1 MADQAPNII
10 LIQADKLKPQVLSC
24 YGGSAVT
31 PHLDALVERGSVFRN
46 AYCNFPLC
54 APSRFSMLSGLWPSR
69 IGAYDNGAE
78 FPAGVPTMA
87 HYLLSL
93 IHI

>member
-10 LIQADKLKPQVLSC
+10 LIQGDQLKPQVLSC

-31 PHLDALVERGSVFRN
+31 PHLDALAERGSVFRN

-54 APSRFSMLSGLWPSR
+54 AP
-69 IGAYDNGAE
+69 
-78 FPAGVPTMA
+78 
-87 HYLLSL
+87 
-93 IHI
+93 